1 LGAAE
6 TARRGGVQRATL
18 FTLIRMTRA
27 AARLGGLL
35 LLCVW
40 VACSSAARAPGV
52 PDDPGTEGTYDTP
65 RSGGAGGRDAGASEP
80 IDCENSSGKQDA
92 DGDGFSRAAGDCDDC
107 ESARGPGALDLPEN
121 GVDEDCDGEDSMK
134 AAPACDGLLMADS
147 SDPEHAANA
156 LGICARE
163 TRASNLPGL
172 IEATWSRLDGGTK
185 LGDGRQVWLSERF
198 GTLAAREGRR
208 LLVLSTGVAR
218 DLRDSAYTP
227 DCDSL
232 GVVHASEGWVGG
244 ATPPEGYPRDESR
257 CPKGTGS
264 GSTAPKA
271 FNDVVL
277 ELTLRAPSNA
287 RSFSFDSF
295 FFTQEYPDFV
305 CSPYNDFFVVFVDPA
320 PAGHDD
326 GNVLFDSEGDT
337 IGVNTGLLAVC
348 KEASGGRVTR
358 EVPCE
363 AGPDLLKDT
372 GFGAG
377 ESRCASKFTTDRDL
391 GGAGTGWLHTD
402 VPVKPGKLVTL
413 RFVLW
418 DSQDPLLDSTVL
430 LDNFQW
436 SLEAPQIGT
445 RPISSR

>member
-1 LGAAE
+1 MTRGAA
-6 TARRGGVQRATL
+6 RY
-18 FTLIRMTRA
+18 
-27 AARLGGLL
+27 GGLF

-40 VACSSAARAPGV
+40 VACSSAAKAPGV
-52 PDDPGTEGTYDTP
+52 PEDPGTEGPSYEPPAT
-65 RSGGAGGRDAGASEP
+65 GGGLRDAGASEP

-107 ESARGPGALDLPEN
+107 EAARGPGALDVPN
-121 GVDEDCDGEDSMK
+121 NDIDEDCDGEDAK
-134 AAPACDGLLMADS
+134 TAVAACDSPLMADS
-147 SDPEHAANA
+147 SDPKHAANA
-156 LGICARE
+156 LGLCTSQ

-172 IEATWSRLDGGTK
+172 IEASWSRLDGGAK
-185 LGDGRQVWLSERF
+185 LGDPRQVWLTERF
-198 GTLAAREGRR
+198 GTISAREGRR

-218 DLRDSAYTP
+218 DLGDPAYTA
-227 DCDSL
+227 DCDAL
-232 GVVHASEGWVGG
+232 GVAHTVEGWIGG

-257 CPKGTGS
+257 CPKGTGT
-264 GSTAPKA
+264 GLVAPKA

-277 ELTLRAPSNA
+277 EFTVRVPSNA

-320 PAGHDD
+320 PAGHED

-337 IGVNTGLLAVC
+337 IGVNTGLLSVC
-348 KEASGGRVTR
+348 KEASAGRVAR
-358 EVPCE
+358 KVPCE
-363 AGPDLLKDT
+363 AGPELLKDT

-436 SLEAPQIGT
+436 SLEAPEIGT